1 MSFYE
6 QQSTFNPNM
15 PARMLSYAGL
25 VYSSYVKL
33 NGINIYS
40 PILKRLPVP
49 RVVCFYN
56 GKDEKADRSVLCLS
70 DAFGG
75 KEKNPDIEVTVLML
89 NINYGRNKELLKSCR
104 PLGEYSLFIESVRKY
119 MREEPDR
126 SRAVSR
132 AIRDLPEDSELRWFL
147 EAHEAEVNEMCLTEY
162 NEKEEREQ
170 LGQEFREIGQ
180 AEGRAEERKETARRM
195 SADGLSNE
203 KVAQYSGLSLE
214 EVQRLAVGK

>member
-1 MSFYE
+1 M
-6 QQSTFNPNM
+6 
-15 PARMLSYAGL
+15 
-25 VYSSYVKL
+25 
-33 NGINIYS
+33 
-40 PILKRLPVP
+40 
-49 RVVCFYN
+49 
-56 GKDEKADRSVLCLS
+56 
-70 DAFGG
+70 
-75 KEKNPDIEVTVLML
+75 
-89 NINYGRNKELLKSCR
+89 KSCR

-195 SADGLSNE
+195 IADGLSNE